1 MSSKDILIYNGFPFH
16 YEMIG
21 CMLEYCKK
29 NDIHA
34 TLVNKCEN
42 EEWLHLYKQKFSF
55 TDLSELPC
63 LDVFNLIV
71 LLTDDDMTFPDSFIT
86 YRTVCIDHYY
96 LNRRPSISHHLPISP
111 FYEGITQYVFPVFSY
126 ISYEEKLTLVQRP
139 ILTFLGDATLPPN
152 RETFKRIENIEDF
165 DIYIINRSIG
175 WKDYRGM
182 ENVYLFENIGARE
195 MFSLL
200 SKTTYLCYIPN
211 SCKNAGEQSKNRS
224 ISACFPLSFTTG
236 CILVFP
242 ETINTF
248 LRLESPITYTSSIRL
263 ETKPCFKKTFEERER
278 LLSIAD
284 TTINSTLDKDSLPV

>member
-1 MSSKDILIYNGFPFH
+1 MSSKEILIYNGFPFH

-21 CMLEYCKK
+21 CILEYCKR

-34 TLVNKCEN
+34 TLVNTCKN
-42 EEWLHLYKQKFSF
+42 EEWLQLYSQIFSF
-55 TDLSELPC
+55 TYLSELPS
-63 LDVFNLIV
+63 LDIYSLVV
-71 LLTDDDMTFPDSFIT
+71 LLTDDDMTFPDSLIT
-86 YRTVCIDHYY
+86 DKTICIDHYY
-96 LNRRPSISHHLPISP
+96 LNRRPSIHHHLPISP
-111 FYEGITQYVFPVFSY
+111 FYEGIANYVFPVFSY
-126 ISYEEKLTLVQRP
+126 ISYEEKLASVKRP
-139 ILTFLGDATLPPN
+139 ILTFLGDTTLPPN

-182 ENVYLFENIGARE
+182 ENVYVFENIGACE

-211 SCKNAGEQSKNRS
+211 SCKNALEQSKNRT

-242 ETINTF
+242 ETVNRF
-248 LRLESPITYTSSIRL
+248 LSLESAIKYTSSIRL
-263 ETKPCFKKTFEERER
+263 ETNPCFKKTFEERER
-278 LLSIAD
+278 LLSTAE
-284 TTINSTLDKDSLPV
+284 TAINSTLNKDSLPI